1 MRGKIYIR
9 KENNTRSE
17 EEIKMKKYISIGH
30 WKGNKNTTSVA
41 STSRTKKDF
50 REMLGGNEFI
60 PYIILTEDRFNKVI
74 ELDTFDLFNEV
85 KKMTSNYRKWDEV
98 TEYINQCWDIM
109 EEKLQRA

>member
-1 MRGKIYIR
+1 
-9 KENNTRSE
+9 
-17 EEIKMKKYISIGH
+17 MKKYISIGH
-30 WKGNKNTTSVA
+30 WKDNKNTTSVA
-41 STSRTKKDF
+41 STARTKEDF
-50 REMLGGNEFI
+50 RETLGGNEFI
-60 PYIILTEDRFNKVI
+60 PYVILTENRFNKVI